1 MIVVTGASGLVGS
14 NLVRAL
20 VDQNQRARALVHRD
34 RRGINELNVELVEAD
49 VRDLDSLLRAF
60 VHAKMVFHLAGLI
73 SLKADDWHE
82 SEQINVLGTQ
92 NVIEACF
99 RSKVQRLVYF
109 SSIHSLQ
116 QEPMDIPVDES
127 RPLVNSPD
135 YPPYDRSKAAA
146 EMQVRS
152 AIVRGLDAVILN
164 PTAIMGPY
172 DYKPSFVGA
181 ALIRMAAGKLPALV
195 NGGFDWVDVR
205 DVCAA
210 AIKAAFKARRG
221 ERFLLSGHWASLKE
235 VATIVDG
242 WTGRRGKKIVV
253 PYWLAYQTAP
263 LMNLMAQVSRS
274 EPLYTRVSL
283 RAVQSNHHISHAL
296 ASDRLA
302 YSPRPLAE
310 TIADTLNWFQENHY
324 INSIKRSTGIQPWQK
339 SSSGNC

>member
-20 VDQNQRARALVHRD
+20 LDQGQRVRTIVHRD
-34 RRGINELNVELVEAD
+34 QRGIAGLDVEQSEAD
-49 VRDLDSLLRAF
+49 IRDVDSLVRVF
-60 VHAKMVFHLAGLI
+60 KHTKMVFHLAGLI
-73 SLKADDWHE
+73 SLKQGDWHE

-99 RSKVQRLVYF
+99 QCKVQRLVFF

-116 QEPMDIPVDES
+116 QEPKNIPVDES

-152 AIVRGLDAVILN
+152 AIVRGLDAVIIN

-172 DYKPSFVGA
+172 DYKPSFVGS
-181 ALIRMAAGKLPALV
+181 ALIRMATGRIPALV

-205 DVCAA
+205 DVCEG
-210 AIKAAFKARRG
+210 AIKAGFKARRG
-221 ERFLLSGHWASLKE
+221 DRFLLSGHWASLKE
-235 VATIVDG
+235 VAALVDG
-242 WTGRRGKKIVV
+242 CTGKHSNKIVV

-263 LMNLMAQVSRS
+263 LMNLLAQVSRS
-274 EPLYTRVSL
+274 EPLYTKVSL
-283 RAVQSNHHISHAL
+283 RAVQSNHHISHVHAADQL
-296 ASDRLA
+296 G
-302 YSPRPLAE
+302 YSSRPLAQ
-310 TIADTLNWFQENHY
+310 TIADTLKWFQEINY
-324 INSIKRSTGIQPWQK
+324 ISPL
-339 SSSGNC
+339 

>member
-20 VDQNQRARALVHRD
+20 VEQNHRVRAIVHRD
-34 RRGINELNVELVEAD
+34 RRGIAGLDVEQIEAD
-49 VRDLDSLLRAF
+49 VRDLDSLLQAF
-60 VHAKMVFHLAGLI
+60 KHAKIVFHLAGLI
-73 SLKADDWHE
+73 SLKSGDWHE

-92 NVIEACF
+92 NVLEACF
-99 RSKVQRLVYF
+99 RNKVQRLVYF

-116 QEPMDIPVDES
+116 QEPMDVPVDES

-135 YPPYDRSKAAA
+135 NPPYDRSKAAA

-195 NGGFDWVDVR
+195 NGGFDWVDAR
-205 DVCAA
+205 DVCACA
-210 AIKAAFKARRG
+210 VKAAFKARQG

-235 VATIVDG
+235 VAAIVDS
-242 WTGRRGKKIVV
+242 WTGRSGKKIVV

-263 LMNLMAQVSRS
+263 LMNLLAQVSRS

-296 ASDRLA
+296 VSDRLG
-302 YSPRPLAE
+302 YSPRLLAE
-310 TIADTLNWFQENHY
+310 TVADTLNWFQESQY
-324 INSIKRSTGIQPWQK
+324 FDFIKRNKGIHPWQR